1 MLAFAAVTVALPT
14 LVRLA
19 PWRVLLVALAWL
31 VLAASCFA
39 LQSASTRRQ
48 LALDDSIGLTLAVF
62 LTLGSLADA
71 IVAEIAARRARREDT
86 AP

>member
-14 LVRLA
+14 LERLA

-31 VLAASCFA
+31 VLAASCSRA
-39 LQSASTRRQ
+39 RGARRQ
-48 LALDDSIGLTLAVF
+48 LALDDIIGLTLAVF

-71 IVAEIAARRARREDT
+71 FAAEIAARRARREDT